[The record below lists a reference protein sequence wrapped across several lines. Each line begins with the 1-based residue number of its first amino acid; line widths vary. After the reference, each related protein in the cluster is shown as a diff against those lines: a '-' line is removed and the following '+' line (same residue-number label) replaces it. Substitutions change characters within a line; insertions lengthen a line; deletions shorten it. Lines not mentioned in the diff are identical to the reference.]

1 MEFRKGIKKMDFKVG
16 DRVKYTG
23 TISREIIGKTG
34 TVNHIDGCYNIQ
46 VKWDDR
52 SYDGVYASSLTKIE
66 DKPTNKF
73 KVGDIIKG
81 TKLGNSE
88 YTITN
93 EKMTKAKVIEIRSDD
108 LISIQVIE
116 FALKGWEG
124 DFFTVNS
131 NFFELVNDK
140 TNFKV
145 GDLVKVIKENG
156 MNCPIGSI
164 CTVVKVYQEDP
175 FMKEM
180 LRVVPEKGQTVVLF
194 ADRFELVN
202 DKTIIKHKWT
212 YGELIKA
219 QELSKQLL
227 YKIYFEQNMSVVFYI
242 NNQDVQATLKFGLPS
257 KSISVIAKP
266 TKYDKFSVVIGK
278 CVCLCK
284 LTGTKI
290 PDFISGSND

>member
-1 MEFRKGIKKMDFKVG
+1 MEFRKGIKKMEFKVG

-23 TISREIIGKTG
+23 TMTRNLNGKVG
-34 TVNHIDGCYNIQ
+34 VVKVVQHPDNIVVNFEGEKKVYGCL
-46 VKWDDR
+46 
-52 SYDGVYASSLTKIE
+52 SSSLTKIE
-66 DKPTNKF
+66 DKPANKF

-93 EKMTKAKVIEIRSDD
+93 EKMTKAKVMEIRSDD

-124 DFFTVNS
+124 DFFTVNP
-131 NFFELVNDK
+131 NF
-140 TNFKV
+140 
-145 GDLVKVIKENG
+145 
-156 MNCPIGSI
+156 
-164 CTVVKVYQEDP
+164 
-175 FMKEM
+175 
-180 LRVVPEKGQTVVLF
+180 
-194 ADRFELVN
+194 FELVN

-257 KSISVIAKP
+257 RSISVIAKP